1 MTTSFAIQGLSLIIA
16 TGYIGYLFTAKL
28 DLVVYL
34 ISIEVVF
41 LGLGLQLV
49 HIGFTIDNQEGSY
62 LTQIL
67 LPLAGGEAALGQGQ
81 QLSYNRLS
89 KK

>member
-1 MTTSFAIQGLSLIIA
+1 MNSSIAIIGLGLVII
-16 TGYIGYLFTAKL
+16 TGYFGYQFTAKL

-41 LGLGLQLV
+41 LGLGLLLV
-49 HIGFTIDNQEGSY
+49 HIGYTIDNQEGSY

-81 QLSYNRLS
+81 LLTYNRLS
-89 KK
+89 

>member
-1 MTTSFAIQGLSLIIA
+1 MSSNIAIIGQGLIII
-16 TGYIGYLFTAKL
+16 TGYLGYQFTAKL

-49 HIGFTIDNQEGSY
+49 HIGFTLDNQEPSY

-67 LPLAGGEAALGQGQ
+67 QPLAGGEAALGLA
-81 QLSYNRLS
+81 QLLTYNRIS
-89 KK
+89 